1 MGNFYWEKNWSTILE
16 EQERLLRY
24 PAFSRETA
32 LDLGL
37 KIVKLAQEV
46 YQKPAAIRI
55 VEDGTVIFAY
65 KMPGTSCENDWWMD
79 KKLALSRLTG
89 MSSLRSYV
97 ESEAGRLAPDW
108 LQRPDNFAACGGCFP
123 VFPADN
129 IAPWAYVIVSN
140 MHHQEDHQI
149 IADAM
154 AQQLGVE
161 IPQVV

>member
-89 MSSLRSYV
+89 MSSQI
-97 ESEAGRLAPDW
+97 GRAH
-108 LQRPDNFAACGGCFP
+108 
-123 VFPADN
+123 V
-129 IAPWAYVIVSN
+129 
-140 MHHQEDHQI
+140 
-149 IADAM
+149 
-154 AQQLGVE
+154 
-161 IPQVV
+161 